1 MQKRCTLVLGNNIKL
16 IIRNTM
22 KNIQMERIV
31 EDIDKCL
38 NEANLALT
46 DKEKSYSY
54 VCGYLTSVLKTL
66 QFQIKLTLDT

>member
-1 MQKRCTLVLGNNIKL
+1 
-16 IIRNTM
+16 M

-38 NEANLALT
+38 NEANWALS
-46 DKEKSYSY
+46 DKEKGYPY

-66 QFQIKLTLDT
+66 QFQIKLTLDSQSES